1 MVNVSFFFI
10 YNQGYVE
17 DVAARGAIG
26 EHYQERRSI
35 PYIKKDT
42 QSSVFLKKRRWQC
55 GAKERIKRA
64 QCELAH

>member
-10 YNQGYVE
+10 YNQGYGE

-26 EHYQERRSI
+26 EHYRERRSI

-42 QSSVFLKKRRWQC
+42 RLSVFYKNGDDLLSHKSLQYHRRCW
-55 GAKERIKRA
+55 A
-64 QCELAH
+64 